1 MDVMTL
7 TRSKLSAVLNQTM
20 KHFSSEKTVLLS
32 SLELLCVE
40 HDDIWVIETPVFS
53 SRLRLAAQKYDTSF
67 VALTQMKVP
76 EFVVYTNKPS

>member
-40 HDDIWVIETPVFS
+40 HDDI
-53 SRLRLAAQKYDTSF
+53 
-67 VALTQMKVP
+67 
-76 EFVVYTNKPS
+76 